1 MLQQPGNQLRGW
13 ILSNNDDRATLGR
26 DEIRANY
33 YNKQKYPVTFKMKN
47 TEAVRSTFPTSMLT
61 SVSRKECL
69 QKCWQRTYNYAGSAS
84 SISNRSNRIWSR
96 VWIGAG
102 VRVEMVSRSAELIV
116 FLNFIRRD
124 FFVRTLRAAQGK
136 FAPHHCEVS
145 ADNADSNNHQWVQ
158 HISRDGYH
166 PLIKVVSTLKPQRQ
180 YNFQI

>member
-1 MLQQPGNQLRGW
+1 MRWQVHQQPGNQLIGW
-13 ILSNNDDRATLGR
+13 ILSNNDDSATLVR

-61 SVSRKECL
+61 SVSRKQCL

-84 SISNRSNRIWSR
+84 SISYRSSRIWSR

-116 FLNFIRRD
+116 FHNFMNPAH
-124 FFVRTLRAAQGK
+124 FKGWVS
-136 FAPHHCEVS
+136 S
-145 ADNADSNNHQWVQ
+145 ADQGCLNVETTTSIQLSNTTIFQW
-158 HISRDGYH
+158 
-166 PLIKVVSTLKPQRQ
+166 
-180 YNFQI
+180 